1 MTLCWTRWCF
11 CSLVSLSK
19 QVEYRYGGAGY
30 ITYRCLPTGSNLEQQ
45 EYQTTLYLLL
55 PFSCPVLSCSVLSH
69 LDLFVLSPFPP
80 SPLYYLPLSFQFW
93 IHGDQFHSTI
103 RHIQRNTNCGWS
115 VEQQRSSQLLLGRW
129 YISLERY
136 VCQITH
142 LYCNPRFLT

>member
-55 PFSCPVLSCSVLSH
+55 PFSCPVLSCPVLFCPILIFLSSHHSPPPHFIIFHCPFSFESMVINFIQPSATSNGIQTADGQLSSNDLLSYYSVDGISRWRGMYAKSLIYI
-69 LDLFVLSPFPP
+69 V
-80 SPLYYLPLSFQFW
+80 
-93 IHGDQFHSTI
+93 T
-103 RHIQRNTNCGWS
+103 
-115 VEQQRSSQLLLGRW
+115 LG
-129 YISLERY
+129 S
-136 VCQITH
+136 
-142 LYCNPRFLT
+142 